1 MAFNIPTEEEIR
13 AIDTANFIWDDIAD
27 GTLTMEQAA
36 VLKAFAD
43 QMTAD
48 QTILLKEPNAGT
60 GKTAKFII
68 DNADNDANVPKIV
81 VQDTFVN
88 TFLYCDDFWE
98 TVEDDLRV
106 YQNPQ
111 IPNTV
116 EYNEAG
122 EVVST
127 TITYPNGATTKVDLT
142 QDPETVSDVYYGNFT
157 TDASYLPERIVNVN
171 GDAIGSEDDDFVVD
185 LTAIFPFPIS
195 LGFELHERKGLLS
208 SMCSSFNR
216 LPVGGVMLV
225 FDIAYARVNEPLWD
239 LYRIMDAAGKGHET
253 EWLLSAFPNAEQ
265 KGGPWK
271 CAAIRRT
278 Y

>member
-1 MAFNIPTEEEIR
+1 MAFNLPIEEEIR

-48 QTILLKEPNAGT
+48 QKILLKEPNAGT

-68 DNADNDANVPKIV
+68 DNADNDANIPKIIV
-81 VQDTFVN
+81 EDTFIN

-98 TVEDDLRV
+98 TVEDDPRV

-122 EVVST
+122 DVIST
-127 TITYPNGATTKVDLT
+127 TITYPNGETTTVDLT
-142 QDPETVSDVYYGNFT
+142 QEPETVSDDFYGSFT
-157 TDASYLPERIVNVN
+157 TDASYLSERIVDVN
-171 GDAIGSEDDDFVVD
+171 GDAIGNEGDDFIVD
-185 LTAIFPFPIS
+185 LTAVFPFPIS
-195 LGFELHERKGLLS
+195 LGFDMHERKGLLS
-208 SMCSSFNR
+208 TICSSFNR

-225 FDIAYARVNEPLWD
+225 FDIAYDRVNKPLWD
-239 LYRIMDAAGKGHET
+239 FYRIMDAANKGHET
-253 EWLLSAFPNAEQ
+253 TWLLSAFPPP
-265 KGGPWK
+265 KKGPWK

>member
-48 QTILLKEPNAGT
+48 QTILLKEPNVGT

-98 TVEDDLRV
+98 TVEDDIRV

-142 QDPETVSDVYYGNFT
+142 QDPEPVSDSFYGSHT

-171 GDAIGSEDDDFVVD
+171 GDEI
-185 LTAIFPFPIS
+185 
-195 LGFELHERKGLLS
+195 
-208 SMCSSFNR
+208 
-216 LPVGGVMLV
+216 
-225 FDIAYARVNEPLWD
+225 
-239 LYRIMDAAGKGHET
+239 
-253 EWLLSAFPNAEQ
+253 
-265 KGGPWK
+265 
-271 CAAIRRT
+271 
-278 Y
+278 

>member
-1 MAFNIPTEEEIR
+1 MAFNLPTEAEIR
-13 AIDTANFIWDDIAD
+13 AIDTTDFIWDDIAD

-43 QMTAD
+43 QMSAD
-48 QTILLKEPNAGT
+48 QTIILKEPNAGT

-68 DNADNDANVPKIV
+68 DNIDNDTNLPKIIV
-81 VQDTFVN
+81 EDTFVN

-98 TVEDDLRV
+98 TIEDDTRV

-111 IPNTV
+111 IPSTV
-116 EYNEAG
+116 GYNEAG
-122 EVVST
+122 EVINT
-127 TITYPNGATTKVDLT
+127 TITYPNGASTTVDLT
-142 QDPETVSDVYYGNFT
+142 QDPEPVSDSFYGSHT
-157 TDASYLPERIVNVN
+157 TDASYLSERIVNVN
-171 GDAIGSEDDDFVVD
+171 GDAIGNEGDDVVAN

-208 SMCSSFNR
+208 TICSSFNR

-225 FDIAYARVNEPLWD
+225 FDVAYARVNEPLWD
-239 LYRIMDAAGKGHET
+239 FYRIMDSAQKGHET
-253 EWLLSAFPNAEQ
+253 EWILSAFPPPK
-265 KGGPWK
+265 KGPYK